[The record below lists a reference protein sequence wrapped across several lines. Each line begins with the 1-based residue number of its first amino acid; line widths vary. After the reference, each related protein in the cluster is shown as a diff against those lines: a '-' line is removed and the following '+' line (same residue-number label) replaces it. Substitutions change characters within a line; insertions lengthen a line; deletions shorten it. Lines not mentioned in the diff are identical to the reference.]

1 MHLRFLQSPETSPD
15 WLRRATLSY
24 GTIREQAVNRVS
36 LFRVV
41 LVCALVN
48 LVLPPVVL
56 GQLLQNDSTTWD
68 FCHGTPDVTPPFY
81 NPKIMDS
88 TDAQIRADTVES
100 TLEGGHDLQGNVT
113 LQRGK
118 YWLEA
123 EQATYDQIGGKVNA
137 TGGVRFG
144 DTLLSTSGDSVQFD
158 MDDETGE
165 IKSGTFR
172 LSHTH
177 GRGRAESISIEGP
190 GRSVLRN
197 SAYTTCDEGQ
207 DDWYLNAYTL
217 RIDQNTGFASASTVS
232 LTLEGVPVLFLPY
245 VTFPIDDRRKSGFLF
260 PSFGSSGKSGV
271 EIELPY
277 YINLAPSF
285 DATVIPR
292 NMSRRGL
299 LLDNE
304 FRYLTDKSEGI
315 LAAGYLHN
323 DKLQGGDRHHVRL
336 EHLGRPARGW
346 TTSVQAEHASDE
358 FYFSDFGSS
367 LSGASTAHLPQIF
380 SADYAGR
387 EHQGRIRMESYQTI
401 DADIPAAD
409 RPYRRLPQV
418 MYQSRQRVLDRKVS
432 ADFGTEF
439 VAFDRDGRITGQRF
453 DLAPSTAVPIN
464 RAAGFVIP
472 RLTLRHTLY
481 SLSNTSAMSGNDLA
495 RTLPIINVDSGL
507 FFERDLSIG
516 KQPWLQTLEPRLFY
530 LYVPYK
536 NQDDIP
542 LFDTSQPEFSASQ
555 LFRTNRFNGP
565 DRIGDANQFTL
576 ALTTRLLE
584 QESGRERL
592 TASIGQIL
600 FLRDRDVTLE
610 STSATVDA
618 RSRSDLV
625 ADVKAW
631 ITSEFNTRTEFIWND
646 LTDEIDRGSFRAQYK
661 LGKKQIANASYRFN
675 RNAILEQ
682 SDYSF
687 IWPLSQRWHTF
698 ARWYYSHANDVPLE
712 SLGGVEYR
720 SCCWAL
726 RFMHRRFF
734 LADQDDFKESI
745 MVQLELKGLASVGNP
760 IENIMADSVP
770 GFERPMRKPQ

>member
-1 MHLRFLQSPETSPD
+1 MGLVRQ
-15 WLRRATLSY
+15 
-24 GTIREQAVNRVS
+24 
-36 LFRVV
+36 FRVGLACV
-41 LVCALVN
+41 AIN
-48 LVLPPVVL
+48 LVTSTVTQ
-56 GQLLQNDSTTWD
+56 GQLLPNDAASWD
-68 FCHGTPDVTPPFY
+68 FCHGLPDVTPVFY
-81 NPKIMDS
+81 NAKTAGS
-88 TDAQIRADTVES
+88 LDAQIRANTVES

-123 EQATYDQIGGKVNA
+123 DHAIYDQVDGKVKA
-137 TGGVRFG
+137 TGSVRFG
-144 DTLLSTSGDSVQFD
+144 DTLLSTSGDSVSFD

-165 IKSGTFR
+165 IKSGTFQ

-177 GRGRAESISIEGP
+177 GRGRAETITIEGP
-190 GRSVLRN
+190 GRSLLKN

-207 DDWYLNAYTL
+207 DDWYLNAHSL

-232 LTLEGVPVLFLPY
+232 LTLEGFPILFLPY

-260 PSFGSSGKSGV
+260 PSFGSSGQSGV

-277 YINLAPSF
+277 YLNLSPNF
-285 DATVIPR
+285 DATVNPR
-292 NMSRRGL
+292 NMSHRGL

-315 LAAGYLHN
+315 LTAGYLHN
-323 DKLQGGDRHHVRL
+323 DNIYGSDRHHVLL
-336 EHLGRPARGW
+336 EHRGRPSRGW
-346 TTSVQAEHASDE
+346 TSSVQAEHASDE
-358 FYFSDFGSS
+358 AYFSDFGSS

-380 SADYAGR
+380 SVAYGGR
-387 EHQGRIRMESYQTI
+387 ENQGRIRMESYQTI
-401 DADIPAAD
+401 DTDIPASD

-418 MYQSRQRVLDRKVS
+418 TFQTRQRVANRQVS
-432 ADFGTEF
+432 ADFGAEF
-439 VAFDRDGRITGQRF
+439 VAFDRAGRTTGQRF
-453 DLAPSTAVPIN
+453 DLAPSTSLSIY
-464 RAAGFVIP
+464 RAAGFFVP
-472 RLTLRHTLY
+472 RLTLRHTNY
-481 SLSNTSAMSGNDLA
+481 SLNNTSAGIGDDLS
-495 RTLPIINVDSGL
+495 RTLPITTLDSGL
-507 FFERDLSIG
+507 FFERDLTVG
-516 KQPWLQTLEPRLFY
+516 KQAWLQTLEPRLFY
-530 LYVPYK
+530 LYVPHEA
-536 NQDDIP
+536 QDEIP
-542 LFDTSQPEFSASQ
+542 LFDTSQPDFSASQ

-576 ALTTRLLE
+576 ALTSRLME
-584 QESGRERL
+584 TESGRERL

-600 FLRDRDVTLE
+600 FLRDREVTL
-610 STSATVDA
+610 SDTSVGIDS
-618 RSRSDLV
+618 RSRSDVV

-631 ITSEFNTRTEFIWND
+631 ITPVLNTRAEFIWND
-646 LTDEIDRGSFRAQYK
+646 LTDQIDRGSFRAQYK
-661 LGKKQIANASYRFN
+661 VGRKQIANASYRFN
-675 RNAILEQ
+675 RNAELEQ
-682 SDYSF
+682 TDYSL
-687 IWPLSQRWHTF
+687 IWPVSQRWHTF

-770 GFERPMRKPQ
+770 GFEKSTRKTQ